1 MKIMI
6 SSLRPMLA
14 KTVWFVVGSFREQI
28 SPGPGLGSHERDLIE
43 PEKSGVWL
51 CSLE

>member
-6 SSLRPMLA
+6 SSLRPMLV
-14 KTVWFVVGSFREQI
+14 KTVGLVVGSFREHM
-28 SPGPGLGSHERDLIE
+28 SPGPGLGSHERDLNE

-51 CSLE
+51 CLVE